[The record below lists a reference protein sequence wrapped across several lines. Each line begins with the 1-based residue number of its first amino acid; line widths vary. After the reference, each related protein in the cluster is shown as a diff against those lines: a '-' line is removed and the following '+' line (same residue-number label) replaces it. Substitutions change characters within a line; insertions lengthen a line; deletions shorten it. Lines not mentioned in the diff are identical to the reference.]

1 MVNDNTA
8 LRHHFFQITQA
19 HGVGQI
25 PANTLGDNI
34 DGIMQPPEGVSVQKN
49 GQVTS

>member
-1 MVNDNTA
+1 MANNNTA
-8 LRHHFFQITQA
+8 LRHHFFQIMQA
-19 HGVGQI
+19 QGIGQI

-34 DGIMQPPEGVSVQKN
+34 DGIMQPPEGFSDQGH